1 MNSIKE
7 KEYVI
12 SITGYSRIFVKP
24 NYFTINVTMGCISDT
39 MDTSL
44 EKINEDM
51 ASIYRLTELVGIK
64 KEIVNVVDLNF
75 NLDYEWKANA
85 YVFVGYKV
93 EQEVTIEMDVTPE
106 NEAMAKTFI
115 SRITVLLSNMK
126 QCAINYN
133 LKNKKEHLSKVR
145 ELAFIDA
152 KEKAE
157 HYAKLANIKIVG
169 TNTISDIEPI
179 QEYSRSNELYESDS
193 MADSKEETN
202 LPNGKKIVLES
213 RVFVVFDI
221 GKK

>member
-7 KEYVI
+7 KEYII

-24 NYFTINVTMGCISDT
+24 NYFTIDVSMVCISDT

-51 ASIYRLTELVGIK
+51 TSLFRLTELIGIK

-75 NLDYEWKANA
+75 DLEYEWKKSA

-93 EQEVTIEMDVTPE
+93 EQQITIEMDVTYE
-106 NEAMAKTFI
+106 NEAMAKALI
-115 SRITVLLSNMK
+115 SRIPGQLSNMK
-126 QCAINYN
+126 QCKINYN

-157 HYAKLANIKIVG
+157 QYAKLANIKIAG

-179 QEYSRSNELYESDS
+179 QEYSRSNQLYESDS
-193 MADSKEETN
+193 ISGSAEETN

-213 RVFVVFDI
+213 KVYVVFDI

>member
-24 NYFTINVTMGCISDT
+24 NYFTINVTLQCISDT

-44 EKINEDM
+44 ARINEDM
-51 ASIYRLTELVGIK
+51 TSMYRLAELIGIK

-75 NLDYEWKANA
+75 DLNYEWKANV

-93 EQEVTIEMDVTPE
+93 EQQVTIEMDVTPE

-115 SRITVLLSNMK
+115 SRITGLLSNMK
-126 QCAINYN
+126 ECGINYN
-133 LKNKKEHLSKVR
+133 LKNKKAHLSKVR
-145 ELAFIDA
+145 ELAFMDA

-179 QEYSRSNELYESDS
+179 QEYSRSNGVYESDS
-193 MADSKEETN
+193 MADYKDETN